1 MRYVKL
7 DLCIAN
13 VAGVEDPY
21 NESAWTK
28 AKALKLDADIAAV
41 LESPSNPAAGRIA
54 LANAYRRGMFTR
66 ADLMQARGV
75 LANWIERLR

>member
-13 VAGVEDPY
+13 VAGVENPY

-41 LESPSNPAAGRIA
+41 LEAPSNAAPGRIA
-54 LANAYRRGMFTR
+54 LANAYQRGMFTR
-66 ADLMQARGV
+66 ADLMHARGV